1 MDTVELNTMNEF
13 KELLNVL
20 VKKYEMLSLARE
32 IRKWKICHNTD
43 NDFVRILQEGIKDYI
58 ECDAQMNLL
67 CSIIYMI
74 ANKIDNLFIIDDTDK
89 IYQINETES
98 FVYIVKIVVI
108 IKIGI
113 IFICINSYITCCCN
127 FLISFS
133 IFFF

>member
-1 MDTVELNTMNEF
+1 MDTIDLTNVIKMGIESEF

-20 VKKYEMLSLARE
+20 VKNYEMLSLARE

-98 FVYIVKIVVI
+98 VQYRVLRIVETEKR
-108 IKIGI
+108 G
-113 IFICINSYITCCCN
+113 
-127 FLISFS
+127 
-133 IFFF
+133 

>member
-20 VKKYEMLSLARE
+20 VEKYEMLSLARE

-74 ANKIDNLFIIDDTDK
+74 ANKIDNIFIIDDTDK

-98 FVYIVKIVVI
+98 IQYRVLRVVETE
-108 IKIGI
+108 KRG
-113 IFICINSYITCCCN
+113 
-127 FLISFS
+127 
-133 IFFF
+133 

>member
-20 VKKYEMLSLARE
+20 IEKYEMLSLARE

-43 NDFVRILQEGIKDYI
+43 TDFVRILQEGVGDYI

-74 ANKIDNLFIIDDTDK
+74 ANKTDNLFIMNDTDK

-98 FVYIVKIVVI
+98 VQYPVLRIVETEKR
-108 IKIGI
+108 G
-113 IFICINSYITCCCN
+113 
-127 FLISFS
+127 
-133 IFFF
+133 

>member
-20 VKKYEMLSLARE
+20 IEKYEMLSLAKE

-43 NDFVRILQEGIKDYI
+43 NDFVRILQEGIGDYI

-74 ANKIDNLFIIDDTDK
+74 ANKTDNIYILNDTDK

-98 FVYIVKIVVI
+98 VQYPVLRIVETEKR
-108 IKIGI
+108 G
-113 IFICINSYITCCCN
+113 
-127 FLISFS
+127 
-133 IFFF
+133 

>member
-20 VKKYEMLSLARE
+20 IEKYEMLSLARE

-43 NDFVRILQEGIKDYI
+43 TDFVRILQEGVGDYI

-74 ANKIDNLFIIDDTDK
+74 ANKTDNIYILNDTDK

-98 FVYIVKIVVI
+98 VQYPVLRIVETEKR
-108 IKIGI
+108 G
-113 IFICINSYITCCCN
+113 
-127 FLISFS
+127 
-133 IFFF
+133 

>member
-20 VKKYEMLSLARE
+20 VEKYEMLSLARE

-43 NDFVRILQEGIKDYI
+43 NDFVRILQEGIEDYI

-74 ANKIDNLFIIDDTDK
+74 ANKIDNIFILDDTDK

-98 FVYIVKIVVI
+98 IQYRVLRVVETE
-108 IKIGI
+108 KRG
-113 IFICINSYITCCCN
+113 
-127 FLISFS
+127 
-133 IFFF
+133 

>member
-20 VKKYEMLSLARE
+20 IEKYEMLSLARE

-43 NDFVRILQEGIKDYI
+43 TDFVRILQEGVGDYI

-98 FVYIVKIVVI
+98 VQYRVLRVVETE
-108 IKIGI
+108 KRG
-113 IFICINSYITCCCN
+113 
-127 FLISFS
+127 
-133 IFFF
+133 

>member
-20 VKKYEMLSLARE
+20 IEKYEMLSLARE

-43 NDFVRILQEGIKDYI
+43 TDFVRILQEGVGDYI

-74 ANKIDNLFIIDDTDK
+74 ANKTDNLFIMNDTDK

-98 FVYIVKIVVI
+98 VQYPVLRIVETK
-108 IKIGI
+108 KRG
-113 IFICINSYITCCCN
+113 
-127 FLISFS
+127 
-133 IFFF
+133 

>member
-1 MDTVELNTMNEF
+1 MSTTEETKFIDLLNELIEQYEKLSLS
-13 KELLNVL
+13 KELT
-20 VKKYEMLSLARE
+20 E
-32 IRKWKICHNTD
+32 WKICHNTD

-98 FVYIVKIVVI
+98 VQYRVLRIVETEKR
-108 IKIGI
+108 G
-113 IFICINSYITCCCN
+113 
-127 FLISFS
+127 
-133 IFFF
+133 

>member
-20 VKKYEMLSLARE
+20 VEKYEMLSLARE

-43 NDFVRILQEGIKDYI
+43 NDFVRILQEGIGDYI

-74 ANKIDNLFIIDDTDK
+74 ANKIDNIFILDDTDK

-98 FVYIVKIVVI
+98 IQYRVLRVVETE
-108 IKIGI
+108 KRG
-113 IFICINSYITCCCN
+113 
-127 FLISFS
+127 
-133 IFFF
+133 

>member
-43 NDFVRILQEGIKDYI
+43 NDFVRILQEGIGDYI

-98 FVYIVKIVVI
+98 IQYRVLRVVETE
-108 IKIGI
+108 KRG
-113 IFICINSYITCCCN
+113 
-127 FLISFS
+127 
-133 IFFF
+133 